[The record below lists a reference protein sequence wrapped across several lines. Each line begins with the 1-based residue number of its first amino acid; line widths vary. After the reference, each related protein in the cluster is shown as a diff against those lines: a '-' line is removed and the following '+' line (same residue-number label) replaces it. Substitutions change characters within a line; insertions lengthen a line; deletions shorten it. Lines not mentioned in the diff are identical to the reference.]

1 MVEKTERVHRMAH
14 VNFTHRFG
22 DKCTLILG
30 DGDDVFLSV
39 GEDPENRQISI
50 LYLKAMRRDSKT

>member
-1 MVEKTERVHRMAH
+1 MAH